1 MHGLSSSRKIFLRPY
16 DNEQQDSFLD
26 GFVSGFDSFDGVP
39 AIGLFDNLKSTVK
52 KFMMGHYREEQESFM
67 ALQA

>member
-1 MHGLSSSRKIFLRPY
+1 M
-16 DNEQQDSFLD
+16 D